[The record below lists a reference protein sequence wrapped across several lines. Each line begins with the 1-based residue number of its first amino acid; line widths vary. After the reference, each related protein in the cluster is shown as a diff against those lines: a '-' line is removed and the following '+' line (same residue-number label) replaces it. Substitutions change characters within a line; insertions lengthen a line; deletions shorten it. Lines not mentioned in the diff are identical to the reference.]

1 MEEFLY
7 DLCNSDKLTSE
18 ISCELYDTEKTLQ
31 VLGDFL
37 KLLKF
42 DNSDAT
48 KYIKSKLEQ
57 CVTSNKF
64 LQSLFI
70 ENNKNNF
77 KRTTQVYTRH
87 RHISMP
93 TMTLRSIY
101 IVRQIFMNEKIDEDL
116 LLNKLL
122 TNEMEYDDY
131 LDLMRLKGQEQVQKI
146 VRGIAN
152 NNCNIS

>member
-1 MEEFLY
+1 MKVDSNKESQRHLDEENDYDVGCTKDKIFMEEFLY

-31 VLGDFL
+31 VFGDFL

-77 KRTTQVYTRH
+77 KRTT
-87 RHISMP
+87 
-93 TMTLRSIY
+93 
-101 IVRQIFMNEKIDEDL
+101 
-116 LLNKLL
+116 
-122 TNEMEYDDY
+122 
-131 LDLMRLKGQEQVQKI
+131 
-146 VRGIAN
+146 
-152 NNCNIS
+152 